1 MIIWT
6 LYIFSCYVYFHKKY
20 SWQLRLCTF
29 SIVFFMVP
37 KGYFPKYYIPAK
49 IMRYK
54 GTLPACYQLHQVRWM
69 NNFWNPIY
77 SISKFLCIW
86 FIVVWVIEAIK
97 TIFKPVYFFFMKRFH
112 TYKKYQT
119 QQKRFLPLSL
129 CMQKIAAFIV
139 FYSPILICECF
150 LCIKFF
156 VKKVKQ
162 A

>member
-37 KGYFPKYYIPAK
+37 KGYFPKYYIRAK

-69 NNFWNPIY
+69 NNFWNPLY
-77 SISKFLCIW
+77 SISKVLCIW

-97 TIFKPVYFFFMKRFH
+97 TIFKPVYFFLWKDSTH
-112 TYKKYQT
+112 TKSIKPSKSDFY
-119 QQKRFLPLSL
+119 PLVFACTKSQL
-129 CMQKIAAFIV
+129 LLFFICLFSFVSAF
-139 FYSPILICECF
+139 C
-150 LCIKFF
+150 
-156 VKKVKQ
+156 

>member
-97 TIFKPVYFFFMKRFH
+97 TIFKPVYFFLWKDSTH
-112 TYKKYQT
+112 TKSIKPNKSDFYPLVFACKKSQLLLFFI
-119 QQKRFLPLSL
+119 RLFSFVS
-129 CMQKIAAFIV
+129 AF
-139 FYSPILICECF
+139 C
-150 LCIKFF
+150 
-156 VKKVKQ
+156 